1 MTPILDPVK
10 FNISPEQLQE
20 LLKERHALRLI
31 DVREEEEWE
40 ICHLPEA
47 ELYPMSRLSEVQEEL
62 METEEPI
69 VVYCHHGIRSAGVC
83 SQLRYLGKEN
93 VFNLSGG
100 IDRWSAEVDPSV
112 PSYSA
117 QRPSDN

>member
-1 MTPILDPVK
+1 MK